1 MSFRIQ
7 DLMMDV
13 LPGGGYQMANPE
25 CTCQITAKQPGV
37 QRQPETAPEEPGD
50 KPGRG
55 PGIPMDN
62 PACQDTILPSGE
74 CPPDALSALAADL
87 VALKAQLRRDLGLG
101 LQIR

>member
-13 LPGGGYQMANPE
+13 LPGGGYQLANPE
-25 CTCQITAKQPGV
+25 CTCQITAKQPGL
-37 QRQPETAPEEPGD
+37 QREPGEEPD

-62 PACQDTILPSGE
+62 PACQDTILPSAT
-74 CPPDALSALAADL
+74 CPPDALTDRAADL
-87 VALKAQLRRDLGLG
+87 GALKAQLRRDLGLG
-101 LQIR
+101 LQI